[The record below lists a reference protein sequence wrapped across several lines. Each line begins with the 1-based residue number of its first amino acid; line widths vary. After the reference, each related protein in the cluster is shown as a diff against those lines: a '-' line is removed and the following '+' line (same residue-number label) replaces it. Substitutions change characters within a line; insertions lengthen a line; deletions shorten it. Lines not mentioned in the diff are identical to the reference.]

1 MLEES
6 NKQSN
11 RILVIGGGFSGLTAA
26 VETAEAGFEVVLVE
40 KTPYLGGRV
49 TQLNKYFP
57 KLCPPNCGLEINFKR
72 IKNNAD
78 ISFYTQSEVEKISGQ
93 EGDYT
98 VTIKI
103 APRFVNDKCVGCN
116 ACAEACPVEIPNE
129 FNFGMNK
136 AKAAYITHNQAFPF
150 KYAIDGKHCKGASC
164 AKCVEACKYDAIDL
178 NMKPETVTL
187 NVGSIVLAT
196 GWEPYDVSKLDILGG
211 GKIPNVITN
220 MMMERMAAPNGPTA
234 GKILRPSDGKEVKS
248 IAFVQCAGSRDENH
262 LPYCSYICCMASMKQ
277 ATYIREQYP
286 DSTARIFY
294 IDLRTP
300 GRYEQFYWKVK
311 DDPNVTFTKGKV
323 ANITEDPETKDIIVE
338 AEDIQ
343 LGKKIK
349 AKFDMVVLAVGM
361 VPSTKASKIPG
372 DITYT
377 DDGFV
382 AASSLKKGIY
392 AVGTLKSPVD
402 VSKSVQDATGA
413 AIKSIQSARR
423 SK

>member
-1 MLEES
+1 MAD
-6 NKQSN
+6 NKKV
-11 RILVIGGGFSGLTAA
+11 LVIGGGFSGLTAA
-26 VETAEAGFEVVLVE
+26 VETAEAGIDVVMVE
-40 KTPYLGGRV
+40 KTPFLGGRV

-72 IKNNAD
+72 IKNNAG
-78 ISFYTQSEVEKISGQ
+78 ITFHTLAEVEKISGQ
-93 EGDYT
+93 EGSYDVT
-98 VTIKI
+98 VKVN
-103 APRFVNDKCVGCN
+103 PRFVNDKCVGCN

-129 FNFGMNK
+129 FNFGMDK
-136 AKAAYITHNQAFPF
+136 TKAAYITHNQAFPF
-150 KYAIDGKHCKGASC
+150 KYAIDGRYCKGASC
-164 AKCVEACKYDAIDL
+164 AKCAEACKYDAIDL
-178 NMKPETVTL
+178 NMKPETISL
-187 NVGSIVLAT
+187 NVSSVVLAT
-196 GWEPYDVSKLDILGG
+196 GWDSYDVSKLDNLGG
-211 GKIPNVITN
+211 GKIANVITN
-220 MMMERMAAPNGPTA
+220 MMMERLASPNGPTS
-234 GKILRPSDGKEVKS
+234 GKILRPSDGKPVQS

-277 ATYIREQYP
+277 ATYLREQYP

-311 DDPNVTFTKGKV
+311 DDPKVSFTKGKV
-323 ANITEDPETKDIIVE
+323 AKITEDPETKDVIVE

-349 AKFDMVVLAVGM
+349 AKFDMVVLAAGM

-377 DDGFV
+377 ADGFV
-382 AASSLKKGIY
+382 ASSSLNKGIY

-402 VSKSVQDATGA
+402 VSRSVQDATGA
-413 AIKSIQSARR
+413 AIKSIQSVRR